1 MRKYIIVPY
10 SKMTESNI
18 GKFGYSSMSA
28 MRNNVEGFGERKV
41 VLDFTGFAPWGFGS
55 YTKYTHSEIIELLKD
70 DDEWNHNY
78 PESY

>member
-18 GKFGYSSMSA
+18 SKFGYSTMSA
-28 MRNNVEGFGERKV
+28 MRKNVEGFGERKV

-55 YTKYTHSEIIELLKD
+55 YTKHTHSEILDIMQT
-70 DDEWNHNY
+70 DEWKY
-78 PESY
+78 K